1 MKHIQNTLIIIS
13 NRSLVSFQ
21 TIVQSETTLT
31 ELHNCILRN
40 HINKCMVIYNVQLFF
55 KRLSDQHNFFHM
67 KNCVELYWFL
77 YVWRADYMYL
87 SFPFSLILLWLFQE
101 SVSFWNRNKPN
112 IVKKVE
118 SVILFQNNAKYFFL
132 MCKFGHLKKFT

>member
-1 MKHIQNTLIIIS
+1 
-13 NRSLVSFQ
+13 
-21 TIVQSETTLT
+21 
-31 ELHNCILRN
+31 
-40 HINKCMVIYNVQLFF
+40 MVIYNVQLFF

-101 SVSFWNRNKPN
+101 SVSFWNRNKLN
-112 IVKKVE
+112 IVKKSRIDHFV
-118 SVILFQNNAKYFFL
+118 SKQCKIFFL
-132 MCKFGHLKKFT
+132 MCQFSQLITHEKVNIMNSWMAKTSFFLVNKDVYLPYTHLYFPLHLIHQDMIF